1 MEKAQVKK
9 HCCGIILC
17 AAAKS
22 GMRVTAEACWSVGEG
37 GSEKGGGQYRK
48 MAENTGVL

>member
-1 MEKAQVKK
+1 METTQVKK

-22 GMRVTAEACWSVGEG
+22 GMRVTAKACWSVGEG

-48 MAENTGVL
+48 MAENT